1 MLGKLV
7 LRNAK
12 RQLGDYVLYFITISC
27 AVACMYAYNALI
39 FSEQVKRLPRL
50 EILPLM
56 VIATSLLIILVLGW
70 LVSYMTGYM
79 LRKRSRELS
88 IYMVSGLSN
97 RTIAGLFLYEN
108 LMIAGMAFVFGLLAG
123 ILLSRLVEAAVL
135 RMFGMTFTLGFS
147 VSFQTAGVTL
157 LYFDGMYLFALH
169 KNKRRLRKI
178 RLYDLLYYDR
188 QNEGRLRSMS
198 VVLGILSVLFMLA
211 VFFFGTGA
219 AARIFADRSVE
230 LNVFDIMILHPG
242 GMMDFSAYEKRI
254 GESFPIQKSCS
265 YGIYGWESREFFS
278 LRRQAAQELEKPA
291 TAYICGISVGY
302 VYETERLSLS
312 ETDAGI

>member
-1 MLGKLV
+1 
-7 LRNAK
+7 
-12 RQLGDYVLYFITISC
+12 
-27 AVACMYAYNALI
+27 
-39 FSEQVKRLPRL
+39 
-50 EILPLM
+50 
-56 VIATSLLIILVLGW
+56 
-70 LVSYMTGYM
+70 
-79 LRKRSRELS
+79 
-88 IYMVSGLSN
+88 
-97 RTIAGLFLYEN
+97 
-108 LMIAGMAFVFGLLAG
+108 
-123 ILLSRLVEAAVL
+123 
-135 RMFGMTFTLGFS
+135 
-147 VSFQTAGVTL
+147 
-157 LYFDGMYLFALH
+157 
-169 KNKRRLRKI
+169 
-178 RLYDLLYYDR
+178 
-188 QNEGRLRSMS
+188 MS
-198 VVLGILSVLFMLA
+198 VVLGILSVLFMLV
-211 VFFFGTGA
+211 VFFFGTVA

>member
-12 RQLGDYVLYFITISC
+12 RQMGDYVLYFITVSC

-39 FSEQVKRLPRL
+39 FSEQVRRLPRL

-108 LMIAGMAFVFGLLAG
+108 LIIAG
-123 ILLSRLVEAAVL
+123 
-135 RMFGMTFTLGFS
+135 
-147 VSFQTAGVTL
+147 
-157 LYFDGMYLFALH
+157 
-169 KNKRRLRKI
+169 RRL
-178 RLYDLLYYDR
+178 
-188 QNEGRLRSMS
+188 
-198 VVLGILSVLFMLA
+198 FLA
-211 VFFFGTGA
+211 CCPA
-219 AARIFADRSVE
+219 SCC
-230 LNVFDIMILHPG
+230 PG
-242 GMMDFSAYEKRI
+242 LWR
-254 GESFPIQKSCS
+254 PQCS
-265 YGIYGWESREFFS
+265 GC
-278 LRRQAAQELEKPA
+278 LE
-291 TAYICGISVGY
+291 
-302 VYETERLSLS
+302 
-312 ETDAGI
+312 